1 MTKFTR
7 EQSRQIDQAVKETIV
22 KRLTYLEALYYIK
35 ATLGYSIIAKTYFTK
50 KAKLKQDAAS
60 WFDRLQKKDYE
71 YLSLYRDRY
80 DELIALKREAWKLF
94 EDNNNNQPLI
104 KLKALNTLTTIT
116 VHLTNMIQLFP
127 DIGGVSSKSSGH
139 NSTYSEKSLEDS
151 DPGSK
156 YIA

>member
-22 KRLTYLEALYYIK
+22 KRLTYLEALDYIK
-35 ATLGYSIIAKTYFTK
+35 ATLGYSINAKTYFTK

-94 EDNNNNQPLI
+94 DDNNNNKPLQ
-104 KLKALNTLTTIT
+104 LKALNTLTTIT

-127 DIGGVSSKSSGH
+127 DIGGVSSKSSY
-139 NSTYSEKSLEDS
+139 NSTYSQKSSEDS

>member
-1 MTKFTR
+1 MTKFSR
-7 EQSRQIDQAVKETIV
+7 EQSRQIDRRVKETII
-22 KRLTYLEALYYIK
+22 KRLTYLEALDYIK
-35 ATLGYSIIAKTYFTK
+35 ATLGYSIDAKAYFTK

-94 EDNNNNQPLI
+94 EDIHHNKPLQ
-104 KLKALNTLTTIT
+104 LKALNTLTTIT
-116 VHLTNMIQLFP
+116 LHLTNMIQLFH
-127 DIGGVSSKSSGH
+127 DIGVSSKSSRY
-139 NSTYSEKSLEDS
+139 NSTYSEKSEDS

>member
-1 MTKFTR
+1 MPR
-7 EQSRQIDQAVKETIV
+7 H
-22 KRLTYLEALYYIK
+22 
-35 ATLGYSIIAKTYFTK
+35 TLLRR
-50 KAKLKQDAAS
+50 AKLKQDAAS

-104 KLKALNTLTTIT
+104 QLKALNTLTTIT

-127 DIGGVSSKSSGH
+127 DIGGVSSKSSY
-139 NSTYSEKSLEDS
+139 NLTYSGKSEDS